1 MGGATHSFLRY
12 HQPDFIRL
20 QRTLLHREAGLT
32 PLIELGIDR
41 SIKEKILGAPPGG
54 IKDDIRFMQ
63 LMGYDFIKLQPR
75 IQMDLNRK
83 STGPGSDAPDRAW
96 SPQHQG
102 IISSWESFESYRWP
116 GKQDIDYSLFEQAK
130 ELLPD
135 GMGIIGQ
142 YGDIFTNVWE
152 LMGFETFAMA
162 IYEQPDLVAAIF
174 EKTSELILSMF
185 DTMAD
190 MDWVGALWYSDDIA
204 YSSNL
209 MVSPQF
215 LRKHFFPLLAHIG
228 QLAGKRN
235 IPYIYHTDG
244 VLWEVFDDIIDA
256 GVTAIH
262 PIEPK
267 SMDIRKVKQTVGD
280 RLCLCGGIEVDL
292 LARGKPEEVAEMTGR
307 FLTEISAGGGYC
319 AGSSNSIPEYVRVE
333 NYLAMLRTTHEFNQH
348 SR

>member
-1 MGGATHSFLRY
+1 MGSETESFLRY
-12 HQPDFIRL
+12 HQPDFNRL
-20 QRTLLHREAGLT
+20 QQTLLHRRAGST

-41 SIKEKILGAPPGG
+41 TIKEKILGAPLRGLE
-54 IKDDIRFMQ
+54 DDIRFMQ

-75 IQMDLNRK
+75 IQLDLNRT

-102 IISSWESFESYRWP
+102 IISSWENFESYRWP
-116 GKQDIDYSLFEQAK
+116 EKKDIDYSLFEQAK
-130 ELLPD
+130 DLLPD

-174 EKTSELILSMF
+174 EKTSDLILSMF

-190 MDWVGALWYSDDIA
+190 MEWVGALWYSDDIA

-215 LRKHFFPLLAHIG
+215 LRTHFFPLLRHIG
-228 QLAGKRN
+228 QLTKKRN
-235 IPYIYHTDG
+235 IPFIYHTDG
-244 VLWEVFDDIIDA
+244 VLWEVFEDIIDA

-267 SMDIRKVKQTVGD
+267 SMDIHEVKQKVGD

-292 LARGKPEEVAEMTGR
+292 LARGKPDEVAEQTGH
-307 FLTEISAGGGYC
+307 FLAEISAGGGYC